1 MRHFQL
7 FQNKLV
13 QMALLISALT
23 SCSVLNNRKQ
33 MNIYCS
39 ALSYF
44 LEQDSRLKLLDRG
57 NSDNVSFYSNQFE
70 SLDDCL
76 ARDIGV
82 LFVGKKSQLP
92 KNGVSSYQLKL
103 SVLNVSKVQDG
114 VLLTFI
120 HLGAGSS
127 YEVIVQIEERG
138 PYILNIREFQ
148 FNASS
153 LE

>member
-1 MRHFQL
+1 
-7 FQNKLV
+7 
-13 QMALLISALT
+13 
-23 SCSVLNNRKQ
+23 
-33 MNIYCS
+33 
-39 ALSYF
+39 
-44 LEQDSRLKLLDRG
+44 
-57 NSDNVSFYSNQFE
+57 
-70 SLDDCL
+70 L

-120 HLGAGSS
+120 HLGAGNS